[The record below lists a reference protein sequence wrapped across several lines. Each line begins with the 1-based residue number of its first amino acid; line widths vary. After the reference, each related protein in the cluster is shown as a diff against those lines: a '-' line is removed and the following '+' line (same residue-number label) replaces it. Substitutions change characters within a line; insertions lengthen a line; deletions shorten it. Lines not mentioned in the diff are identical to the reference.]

1 MLERS
6 EPGANG
12 GTRRPARLFRR
23 YFACSQP
30 KSHSPYRPANC
41 LSRFDPTPLLAALQ
55 RLVGVRQTGCSLS
68 ASAEDLRYEKWKRW
82 LEQITN
88 ETHPMRPHRRHRR
101 RDRPVMSLPVGPHG
115 PLACSQWA
123 LRGYVMFSSPGTLAP
138 RRGSFLGCLPD
149 HTPHSAGAEGAQSC
163 RPDVALS
170 SCREQS
176 SGSGLVVRRLDHP
189 DDVIRTD
196 SPVSAQTAKTFTLAL
211 LIPSHSKQE
220 S

>member
-55 RLVGVRQTGCSLS
+55 RLVGVRQTGFSLS

-101 RDRPVMSLPVGPHG
+101 RDRSVMSLPVEPHG
-115 PLACSQWA
+115 RFSVFTEGVTR
-123 LRGYVMFSSPGTLAP
+123 LRHVFESW
-138 RRGSFLGCLPD
+138 D
-149 HTPHSAGAEGAQSC
+149 VSATAGILL
-163 RPDVALS
+163 RLS
-170 SCREQS
+170 S
-176 SGSGLVVRRLDHP
+176 
-189 DDVIRTD
+189 
-196 SPVSAQTAKTFTLAL
+196 
-211 LIPSHSKQE
+211 
-220 S
+220 